1 MNNFF
6 HVFETVKCYFI
17 VLLAFLVAAAA
28 NRFSTFLPE
37 SFSRFSASSEAHFMN
52 KKCSND

>member
-17 VLLAFLVAAAA
+17 VLLAFLVAAA